1 MKEKLD
7 GHGYEQV
14 KFMLDCYDYFSKY
27 NTRENKKA
35 SRVIWHVIFTLDD
48 EHHELMEPKDLL
60 NEFAYFNKKLKRWLG
75 YAPPYTRRIEYSDTG
90 RLHIHC
96 IYWSIPHYIQ
106 TVYKKRWKDGLLIM
120 SKDGRQLVIDSREY
134 ALNIAKY
141 FQESRPPIEVKRQ
154 LEHSQGLKKL
164 ICTLV

>member
-1 MKEKLD
+1 
-7 GHGYEQV
+7 
-14 KFMLDCYDYFSKY
+14 
-27 NTRENKKA
+27 
-35 SRVIWHVIFTLDD
+35 
-48 EHHELMEPKDLL
+48 
-60 NEFAYFNKKLKRWLG
+60 
-75 YAPPYTRRIEYSDTG
+75 
-90 RLHIHC
+90 
-96 IYWSIPHYIQ
+96 
-106 TVYKKRWKDGLLIM
+106 M